1 MANKITTITQV
12 QKVNIMIQKYAAKFF
27 SKVTSLI
34 WMIVM
39 LGTFSSLSAAAA
51 TLNDVQFTELPGGK
65 IEVRAQFSGT
75 PVTPKGY
82 AIEQPARIVLDF
94 EGTANSLKEKKFPL
108 SFGNAKSAVVL
119 DSGGRT
125 RLIINLVSPSSYST
139 SIEGNA
145 LVAVVEGGAR
155 PQTFTRQQEGE
166 ETRQTFTDKA
176 NRQITGVDF
185 RRTENG
191 SGTVLLSLSDP
202 KVAVDIEES
211 AGGVVVNFVDTELP
225 SELRRRLD
233 VVDFATPV
241 KIIES
246 ISDGNNAQFSIDVT
260 GDYDYLAYQTDNQ
273 YVITVKP
280 LTQEEIAAKKERFK
294 YVGEKL
300 SLNFQDIKVRAVLEI
315 IADVTGLNL
324 VASDTVEGNITLRL
338 DNVPWDQALDLV
350 LKSKSLDK
358 RQVGNVLLVAP
369 AAEIAER
376 ERQEIETRNQLQ
388 ELAPLRTE
396 FIRVRYANA
405 KDIFELF
412 SGEDSDSDSSDESGS
427 KATRGILSA
436 RGTAIVDERTNSIIL
451 TETEEKI
458 AQFRLLIEQ
467 VDVPIRQVMI
477 ESRIVVAN
485 SDFAKE
491 IGVRWGGIAGGV
503 RNGRAYEAGGSLD
516 SFANNSG
523 GTGGGGGTGTSDGS
537 PLGFFNGQNSTII
550 NENNIV
556 DLAAPS
562 QAGSFAISFLN
573 SKVLLNLE
581 LTAFENSGQA
591 EIVSQPKVITGDKQQ
606 ATIESGQEIPYQVVT
621 DDGVSIQFREAV
633 LKLDVTPQI
642 TPDNRVIMDLK
653 INQDSVSASEVISNQ
668 SAVPIIDTTE
678 LNTKVLVGD
687 GQTIVLGGIFQQS
700 TIKGVTKVPLL
711 GDIPLL
717 GRLFRQNIES
727 EEKQELLIFIT
738 PRILSETLID

>member
-1 MANKITTITQV
+1 MGATITTISKF
-12 QKVNIMIQKYAAKFF
+12 QKVTTMMQLCVKKGVTKAFSPMIK
-27 SKVTSLI
+27 STGLVSLVFGI
-34 WMIVM
+34 
-39 LGTFSSLSAAAA
+39 LLSFSLSTGAAAA
-51 TLNDVQFTELPGGK
+51 TLNDVQFAELPGGK
-65 IEVRAQFSGT
+65 IEVRAQFVDT
-75 PVTPKGY
+75 PVSPKGY
-82 AIEQPARIVLDF
+82 SIEQPARIVLDF
-94 EGTANSLKEKKFPL
+94 EGTNNNLKEKKFPL

-125 RLIINLVSPSSYST
+125 RFIINLVSPSTYSS
-139 SIEGNA
+139 SIEGNTV
-145 LVAVVEGGAR
+145 VAVIEGAVAT
-155 PQTFTRQQEGE
+155 QTFTRQQANE
-166 ETRQTFTDKA
+166 EARQTFTDKTDKS
-176 NRQITGVDF
+176 ITAVDF
-185 RRTENG
+185 RRTEEG
-191 SGTVLLSLSDP
+191 GGTILLTLSDS
-202 KVAVDIEES
+202 KVAVDIEEG
-211 AGGVVVNFVDTELP
+211 AGGVVVNFVDTQLP
-225 SELRRRLD
+225 AELRRRLD

-241 KIIES
+241 KTIES
-246 ISDGNNAQFSIDVT
+246 IVEGNNAQFSIDVV
-260 GDYDYLAYQTDNQ
+260 GEYDYLAYQTDNQ

-280 LTQEEIAAKKERFK
+280 LTQAELAAKQDRFK
-294 YVGEKL
+294 YIGEKL

-350 LKSKSLDK
+350 LKSKALDK

-412 SGEDSDSDSSDESGS
+412 SGEGGEEGDSESGS
-427 KATRGILSA
+427 KSTKGILST
-436 RGTAIVDERTNSIIL
+436 RGSAIVDERTNSIIL

-458 AQFRLLIEQ
+458 AEFRLLIEQ

-491 IGVRWGGIAGGV
+491 IGVRWGGIAGGI
-503 RNGRAYEAGGSLD
+503 RNGRAYEAGGSLN
-516 SFANNSG
+516 SFSND
-523 GTGGGGGTGTSDGS
+523 TGNDGS
-537 PLGFFNGQNSTII
+537 PLGFFNGQNTTIL
-550 NENNIV
+550 NENNVV

-653 INQDSVSASEVISNQ
+653 INQDSVSSSEVVSNQ

-717 GRLFRQNIES
+717 GRLFRQNVES

-738 PRILSETLID
+738 PRILSDTLID